1 MSSQELTEQFPRT
14 WDYLNN
20 YRKVLGAR
28 DNGVWKERADWF
40 AYARSQ
46 NIGTFMGKKF
56 LVPYMA
62 KQLCVALDE
71 DEDLFFVNITTGGY
85 GLRFDTGLHDEAY
98 FLAILNSRL
107 LNWCIQ
113 QMTNRFR
120 GGYFAINKQALERLP
135 ICTVNFDVPNDVERH
150 DFIVEMVRRMLELK
164 RKYAATEAMLE
175 DRRHDLAREIERLD
189 AQIDQLV
196 YELYGFTEEE
206 IAIVEAG

>member
-1 MSSQELTEQFPRT
+1 
-14 WDYLNN
+14 
-20 YRKVLGAR
+20 
-28 DNGVWKERADWF
+28 
-40 AYARSQ
+40 
-46 NIGTFMGKKF
+46 
-56 LVPYMA
+56 
-62 KQLCVALDE
+62 
-71 DEDLFFVNITTGGY
+71 
-85 GLRFDTGLHDEAY
+85 
-98 FLAILNSRL
+98 
-107 LNWCIQ
+107 
-113 QMTNRFR
+113 
-120 GGYFAINKQALERLP
+120 LERLP